1 MHALVDARADL
12 ENALRGAAAVIE
24 QNDHVGPLRELDR
37 GSLARIGVA
46 AHRLDDFDWCLGP
59 AYSLDDF
66 GENFGIAGDLT
77 HERNGALLCVL
88 QSVDILRP
96 LEHVALAPVL
106 VGYLLR
112 DTAMMVVFRA
122 HDRDVETLLCEAL
135 DHAIK
140 LFDEGADQMVEQLHA
155 ARGQALFGL
164 LA

>member
-1 MHALVDARADL
+1 ALVDARADL

-46 AHRLDDFDWCLGP
+46 AHRLDDFDWCFRL

-77 HERNGALLCVL
+77 HERNGTSPFVG
-88 QSVDILRP
+88 QKSEVVRSF
-96 LEHVALAPVL
+96 EHVAPAPVL

-140 LFDEGADQMVEQLHA
+140 LFDERADQIVEQI
-155 ARGQALFGL
+155 
-164 LA
+164 